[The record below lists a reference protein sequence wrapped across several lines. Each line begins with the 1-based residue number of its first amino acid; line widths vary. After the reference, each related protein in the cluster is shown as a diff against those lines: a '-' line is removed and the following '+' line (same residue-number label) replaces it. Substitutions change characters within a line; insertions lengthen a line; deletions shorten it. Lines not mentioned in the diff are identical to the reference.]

1 MFSVGSYIK
10 SSLLFFFLG
19 LSTLNASWIESK
31 YPSYGY
37 VFNEFDVDESY
48 IYDDDFVSFVMK
60 NEKKLKRFYQ
70 HSLIRGKEILPTMQG
85 LLVEDG
91 VSDLF
96 IYLAM
101 VESGFTT
108 DAVSP
113 KKAVGLWQFM
123 AATAKH
129 YDLIVCNSYDER
141 CDTVSATSAAIS
153 YLNKLHK
160 QFGKWYLAAMAYNCG
175 EGCMERAIRK
185 AGTDDLSI
193 LTDNNLKYLPRETRA
208 YIKKLLLV
216 SMIGENVTLDFGR
229 DIHEGLEDTLIRV
242 DVSGGTSLKQIS
254 KLLKMEEKRLFNLNK
269 SLKNGLVPNE
279 KAIYEITIPI
289 EKVYAFYLR
298 YELPKKKKAEKKID
312 QKILNLKSHMISHY
326 VALGETLESI
336 AKLYHADSKEIIL
349 TNHLKN
355 DFLILH
361 SLLVIPV
368 SQKIFEEMSQQI
380 DVL

>member
-1 MFSVGSYIK
+1 MLSIGSYFK
-10 SSLLFFFLG
+10 RSLLFFFLV
-19 LSTLNASWIESK
+19 LSTLNASWLESK
-31 YPSYGY
+31 YPSYSY
-37 VFNEFDVDESY
+37 VFTEFDVDESY
-48 IYDDDFVSFVMK
+48 IYDDAFVSFVMK

-96 IYLAM
+96 IYLSM

-123 AATAKH
+123 AATAKQ
-129 YDLIVCNSYDER
+129 YDLVVCNSYDER
-141 CDTVSATSAAIS
+141 CDTVFATSAAIA

-175 EGCMERAIRK
+175 EGCMERAIRR

-193 LTDNNLKYLPRETRA
+193 LTDNNLKYLPRETRE

-216 SMIGENVTLDFGR
+216 SMIGENVTLDFGT
-229 DIHEGLEDTLIRV
+229 DMHAGLEDTLIRV
-242 DVSGGTSLKQIS
+242 DVSGGTSLEQLA
-254 KLLKMEEKRLFNLNK
+254 KLLKMKEKQLFNLNK
-269 SLKNGLVPNE
+269 SFKNALLPKE
-279 KAIYEITIPI
+279 KAVYKITIPI

-298 YELPKKKKAEKKID
+298 YELPKKKKSD
-312 QKILNLKSHMISHY
+312 QKTDNKTLKLKSHMISHY
-326 VALGETLESI
+326 VAWGETLESV
-336 AKLYHADSKEIIL
+336 AKLYHADSEEIML
-349 TNHLKN
+349 SNHLKN
-355 DFLILH
+355 DFLVLD

-368 SQKIFEEMSQQI
+368 SQNIFEKISK
-380 DVL
+380 